1 MMKFFKTSLRAL
13 LCGAVLALCPMVCNA
28 ADGDKFKLVKS
39 VSELN
44 DGDKIILVKLN
55 ANSTGANAALSKTS
69 KSGQYIESS
78 IIEVSGDIAT
88 ANSTTEIIQIERV
101 SNDFYLKC
109 QSNNQYLCNNNYE
122 YGKNTIGFSKDKKT
136 TTGSKGKVVKAA
148 IEIDEINNN
157 NAIISYERW
166 GGTAKDMMIG
176 CYYINNT
183 SDYGDFKC
191 YTLNEHRNDNACSI
205 KIFKQITDQVSLSE
219 STDNAAVISSNNG
232 KTVDVSLSRTL
243 VADKW
248 NTFCVPFDIDLTDG
262 KLNGVEVRVMEF
274 MDVESN
280 IMCFGT
286 TTKIKAGEAYLIK
299 PLNESITNPLLP
311 NVTISNK
318 EPMTSGDGN
327 YSFVGVYSPKSFDEQ
342 ASKVSLFING
352 SAKLSRPKVNSTMK
366 GMRAYF
372 ACASEQAA
380 SAQLQLGGELTGVA
394 SIVSDVDEDGNI
406 YNLNG
411 VCIGKDIKGLSK
423 GLYIKNGKKFVVK

>member
-44 DGDKIILVKLN
+44 DGDKIIVVRTNVSLTEVE
-55 ANSTGANAALSKTS
+55 ANGTYNVALSTDYKKNTNI
-69 KSGQYIESS
+69 KACKID
-78 IIEVSGDIAT
+78 VSGDVAT
-88 ANSTTEIIQIERV
+88 ITDQTEVLEVERAEQI
-101 SNDFYLKC
+101 FYLKAITKG
-109 QSNNQYLCNNNYE
+109 QYLYTNRTNPRYNYVT
-122 YGKNTIGFSKDKKT
+122 YTTRSKAKT
-136 TTGSKGKVVKAA
+136 H
-148 IEIDEINNN
+148 IEITDAYD
-157 NAIISYERW
+157 AIIRYDRQNK
-166 GGTAKDMMIG
+166 TAGESMLAYAANSAGFGIFQCYDIG
-176 CYYINNT
+176 Y
-183 SDYGDFKC
+183 
-191 YTLNEHRNDNACSI
+191 RNDKDRSI

-286 TTKIKAGEAYLIK
+286 TNKINAGQAYLIK
-299 PLNESITNPLLP
+299 PINESITNPLLP
-311 NVTISNK
+311 NVSISNK
-318 EPMTSGDGN
+318 EPMTSGKGN

>member
-13 LCGAVLALCPMVCNA
+13 LFGAVLALCPMVCNA

-44 DGDKIILVKLN
+44 DGDKIIVAKTNFSLTELGVDG
-55 ANSTGANAALSKTS
+55 TCNAALSTDYKKDTNI
-69 KSGQYIESS
+69 KACEID
-78 IIEVSGDIAT
+78 VSGDVAT
-88 ANSTTEIIQIERV
+88 ITDKIEVLEVEREDQI
-101 SNDFYLKC
+101 FYLKAITK
-109 QSNNQYLCNNNYE
+109 NLYLYTNRTDSRYNKVTY
-122 YGKNTIGFSKDKKT
+122 TTRSKAKT
-136 TTGSKGKVVKAA
+136 H
-148 IEIDEINNN
+148 IEITDAYD
-157 NAIISYERW
+157 AIIWYDRQNRTAGESMLAYSGEWKDW
-166 GGTAKDMMIG
+166 GKFQCYDLDAYRNNKD
-176 CYYINNT
+176 Y
-183 SDYGDFKC
+183 
-191 YTLNEHRNDNACSI
+191 SI
-205 KIFKQITDQVSLSE
+205 KIFKQIIDQVSLSE

-318 EPMTSGDGN
+318 EPMTSGKGN

>member
-55 ANSTGANAALSKTS
+55 ADSQGTNVALSTKS
-69 KSGQYIESS
+69 KSGQYIEGA
-78 IIEVSGDIAT
+78 IIDVSGDIAT
-88 ANSTTEIIQIERV
+88 ANNTTEIIQIEKE

-109 QSNNQYLCNNNYE
+109 LSDTMYLCNNNDDS
-122 YGKNTIGFSKDKKT
+122 KNNYIGFSKDNKT
-136 TTGSKGKVVKAA
+136 ITGSKGKVVKAA
-148 IEIDEINNN
+148 IEIDEVNNY
-157 NAIISYERW
+157 NAIISFGCLLKPAMDR
-166 GGTAKDMMIG
+166 MIG
-176 CYYINNT
+176 CNYQT
-183 SDYGDFKC
+183 SSDYGQFRC
-191 YTLNEHRNDNACSI
+191 YKLNAYRNDNPYSI

-219 STDNAAVISSNNG
+219 SSDNAAVISSNNG

-280 IMCFGT
+280 IMCFGAT
-286 TTKIKAGEAYLIK
+286 TNIKAGEAYLIK
-299 PLNESITNPLLP
+299 PLNESITNPILP
-311 NVTISNK
+311 NVTISSK
-318 EPMTSGDGN
+318 EPKTLDTGN

>member
-28 ADGDKFKLVKS
+28 ADGDRFKLVKS

-44 DGDKIILVKLN
+44 DGDKIIVVKTNVSLTEVE
-55 ANSTGANAALSKTS
+55 ANGTYNVALSTDYKKNTNI
-69 KSGQYIESS
+69 KACKID
-78 IIEVSGDIAT
+78 VSGDVAT
-88 ANSTTEIIQIERV
+88 ITDQTEVLEVERADQI
-101 SNDFYLKC
+101 FYLKAITKG
-109 QSNNQYLCNNNYE
+109 QYLYTNRTDPRYNYVT
-122 YGKNTIGFSKDKKT
+122 YTTRSKAKT
-136 TTGSKGKVVKAA
+136 H
-148 IEIDEINNN
+148 IEITDAYD
-157 NAIISYERW
+157 AIIRYDRQNK
-166 GGTAKDMMIG
+166 TAGESMLAYAANSAGFGIFQCYDIG
-176 CYYINNT
+176 Y
-183 SDYGDFKC
+183 
-191 YTLNEHRNDNACSI
+191 RNDKDRSI
-205 KIFKQITDQVSLSE
+205 KIFKLITDQVSLSE
-219 STDNAAVISSNNG
+219 STDNAAVISSNKG

-274 MDVESN
+274 MSVESN

-286 TTKIKAGEAYLIK
+286 TNKIMAGEAYLIK

-406 YNLNG
+406 YNLND

>member
-44 DGDKIILVKLN
+44 DGDKIIVAKTNFSLTELGVDG
-55 ANSTGANAALSKTS
+55 TCNAALSTDYKKDTNI
-69 KSGQYIESS
+69 KACEID
-78 IIEVSGDIAT
+78 VSGDVAT
-88 ANSTTEIIQIERV
+88 ITDKTEVLEVEREDQI
-101 SNDFYLKC
+101 FYLKAITK
-109 QSNNQYLCNNNYE
+109 NLYLYTNRTDSRYNKVTY
-122 YGKNTIGFSKDKKT
+122 TTRSKAKT
-136 TTGSKGKVVKAA
+136 H
-148 IEIDEINNN
+148 IEITDAYD
-157 NAIISYERW
+157 AIIWYDRQNR
-166 GGTAKDMMIG
+166 TAGESMLAYAANSEGLGIFQCYDIG
-176 CYYINNT
+176 Y
-183 SDYGDFKC
+183 
-191 YTLNEHRNDNACSI
+191 RNDKDRSI
-205 KIFKQITDQVSLSE
+205 KIFKQITDQVSLSD

-286 TTKIKAGEAYLIK
+286 TTQIKAGQAYLIK
-299 PLNESITNPLLP
+299 PLNESITNPTLP
-311 NVTISNK
+311 NVTISNN

-394 SIVSDVDEDGNI
+394 SIVSDVDGDGNI

>member
-13 LCGAVLALCPMVCNA
+13 LCVAILALCPMVCNA

-286 TTKIKAGEAYLIK
+286 TNKINAGAAYLIK

-411 VCIGKDIKGLSK
+411 VCIGKDIKGLSN

>member
-44 DGDKIILVKLN
+44 DGDKIIVAKTNFSLTELGVDG
-55 ANSTGANAALSKTS
+55 TCNAALSTDYKKDTNI
-69 KSGQYIESS
+69 KACEID
-78 IIEVSGDIAT
+78 VSGDVAT
-88 ANSTTEIIQIERV
+88 ITDKTEVLEVEREDQI
-101 SNDFYLKC
+101 FYLKAITK
-109 QSNNQYLCNNNYE
+109 NLYLYTNRTDSRYNKVTY
-122 YGKNTIGFSKDKKT
+122 TTRSKAKT
-136 TTGSKGKVVKAA
+136 H
-148 IEIDEINNN
+148 IEITDAYD
-157 NAIISYERW
+157 AIIWYDRQNR
-166 GGTAKDMMIG
+166 TAGESMLAYAANSEGLGIFQCYDIG
-176 CYYINNT
+176 Y
-183 SDYGDFKC
+183 
-191 YTLNEHRNDNACSI
+191 RNDKDRSI
-205 KIFKQITDQVSLSE
+205 KIFKQITDQVSLSD
-219 STDNAAVISSNNG
+219 STDNAAVISSKNG

-286 TTKIKAGEAYLIK
+286 TTQIKAGQAYLIK
-299 PLNESITNPLLP
+299 PLNESITNPTLP
-311 NVTISNK
+311 NVTISNN

-394 SIVSDVDEDGNI
+394 SIVSDVDGDGNI

>member
-13 LCGAVLALCPMVCNA
+13 LCGAALALCPMVCNA

-44 DGDKIILVKLN
+44 DGDKIIVVKTNVSLTEVE
-55 ANSTGANAALSKTS
+55 ANGTYNVALSTDYKKNTNI
-69 KSGQYIESS
+69 KACKID
-78 IIEVSGDIAT
+78 VSGDVAT
-88 ANSTTEIIQIERV
+88 ITDQTEVLEVERADQI
-101 SNDFYLKC
+101 FYLKAITKG
-109 QSNNQYLCNNNYE
+109 QYLYTNRTDPRYNYVT
-122 YGKNTIGFSKDKKT
+122 YTTRSKAKT
-136 TTGSKGKVVKAA
+136 H
-148 IEIDEINNN
+148 IEITDAYD
-157 NAIISYERW
+157 AIIRYDRQNK
-166 GGTAKDMMIG
+166 TAGESMLAYAANSAGFGIFQCYDIG
-176 CYYINNT
+176 Y
-183 SDYGDFKC
+183 
-191 YTLNEHRNDNACSI
+191 RNDKDRSI

-318 EPMTSGDGN
+318 EPMTSGKGN

-352 SAKLSRPKVNSTMK
+352 SAKLSRPNVNSTMK

-394 SIVSDVDEDGNI
+394 SIVSDVDENGNI

>member
-55 ANSTGANAALSKTS
+55 ADSQGTNAALSTKS
-69 KSGQYIESS
+69 KSGQYIEGA

-88 ANSTTEIIQIERV
+88 ANNTTEIIQIEKE

-109 QSNNQYLCNNNYE
+109 QSNNQYLCNNNDV
-122 YGKNTIGFSKDKKT
+122 YGNNTIGFSGKKT
-136 TTGSKGKVVKAA
+136 PTTGSKGKVVVNAA
-148 IEIDEINNN
+148 IEIDEVNNY
-157 NAIISYERW
+157 NAIISYE
-166 GGTAKDMMIG
+166 KLKSKLMKMMIG
-176 CYYINNT
+176 YNDQT
-183 SDYGDFKC
+183 SSKYGQFRC

-248 NTFCVPFDIDLTDG
+248 NTFCVPFDIDLNDG
-262 KLNGVEVRVMEF
+262 KLNGVEVRVMKF
-274 MDVESN
+274 MDVDSN

-286 TTKIKAGEAYLIK
+286 TNKITAGEAYLIK
-299 PLNESITNPLLP
+299 PLNESITNPILP
-311 NVTISNK
+311 NVTISSK
-318 EPMTSGDGN
+318 EPKTLGEGN

-352 SAKLSRPKVNSTMK
+352 SAKLSRPKVDSTMK

>member
-55 ANSTGANAALSKTS
+55 ANSTGANAALSTKS
-69 KSGQYIESS
+69 KSGQYIEGS
-78 IIEVSGDIAT
+78 IIEVSGDIAI
-88 ANSTTEIIQIERV
+88 ANNTTEIIQIERE

-109 QSNNQYLCNNNYE
+109 QSNNRYLCNNNYE
-122 YGKNTIGFSKDKKT
+122 YGKNTIGFSRDKKQVA
-136 TTGSKGKVVKAA
+136 GSNGKVVKAA
-148 IEIDEINNN
+148 IEIDEINNY

-166 GGTAKDMMIG
+166 GGNAKDMMIG
-176 CYYINNT
+176 YVYAGT
-183 SDYGDFKC
+183 KGDYGQFRC
-191 YTLNEHRNDNACSI
+191 YVYNTNDTNPDHPI

-219 STDNAAVISSNNG
+219 STDNAAVISSNKG
-232 KTVDVSLSRTL
+232 RTVDVSLSRTL

-280 IMCFGT
+280 IMCFGAA
-286 TTKIKAGEAYLIK
+286 TKIKAGEAYLIK

-311 NVTISNK
+311 DVTISNK
-318 EPMTSGDGN
+318 EPMTPGDGN

>member
-13 LCGAVLALCPMVCNA
+13 LCVAVLALCPMVCNA

-55 ANSTGANAALSKTS
+55 ANSAGANAALSTKS
-69 KSGQYIESS
+69 KSGQYIEGA
-78 IIEVSGDIAT
+78 IIEVNGDIAT
-88 ANSTTEIIQIERV
+88 ANSTTEIIQIERE
-101 SNDFYLKC
+101 SNGFYLKC
-109 QSNNQYLCNNNYE
+109 QSNTKYLCNNNYE
-122 YGKNTIGFSKDKKT
+122 YSKNTIGFSRDKKQVA
-136 TTGSKGKVVKAA
+136 GSNGKVVKAA
-148 IEIDEINNN
+148 IEIDEINNY

-166 GGTAKDMMIG
+166 GGNAKDMMIG
-176 CYYINNT
+176 CCYIKNA
-183 SDYGDFKC
+183 SDYGNFRC
-191 YTLNEHRNDNACSI
+191 YTLNEHRNDNTYSI

-219 STDNAAVISSNNG
+219 SSDNAAVISSNKG

-274 MDVESN
+274 MSVESN

-286 TTKIKAGEAYLIK
+286 TNKITAGEAYLIK
-299 PLNESITNPLLP
+299 PLNESITNPILP

>member
-44 DGDKIILVKLN
+44 DGNKIIVVKTNVSLTEVE
-55 ANSTGANAALSKTS
+55 ANGTYNVALSTDYKKNTNI
-69 KSGQYIESS
+69 KACKID
-78 IIEVSGDIAT
+78 VSGDVAT
-88 ANSTTEIIQIERV
+88 ITDQTEVFEVERADQI
-101 SNDFYLKC
+101 FYLKAITKG
-109 QSNNQYLCNNNYE
+109 QYLYTNRTYSRYNYVT
-122 YGKNTIGFSKDKKT
+122 YTTKSKAKT
-136 TTGSKGKVVKAA
+136 H
-148 IEIDEINNN
+148 IEITDAYD
-157 NAIISYERW
+157 AIIWYDRQNR
-166 GGTAKDMMIG
+166 TAGESMLAYAANSEGLGIFQCYDIG
-176 CYYINNT
+176 Y
-183 SDYGDFKC
+183 
-191 YTLNEHRNDNACSI
+191 RNDKDRSI

-219 STDNAAVISSNNG
+219 STDNAAVISSNND

-262 KLNGVEVRVMEF
+262 KLNGVDVRVMEF

-286 TTKIKAGEAYLIK
+286 TTQIKAGQAYLIK
-299 PLNESITNPLLP
+299 PLNESITNPILP
-311 NVTISNK
+311 NVTISSK
-318 EPMTSGDGN
+318 EPKTLGDGN

>member
-13 LCGAVLALCPMVCNA
+13 LCVAVLALCPMVCNA

-55 ANSTGANAALSKTS
+55 ADSLGTNVALSTKS
-69 KSGQYIESS
+69 KSGQYIEGA

-88 ANSTTEIIQIERV
+88 ANNTTEIIQIEKEL
-101 SNDFYLKC
+101 NDFYLKC
-109 QSNNQYLCNNNYE
+109 QSNTMYLCNNCDDNSR
-122 YGKNTIGFSKDKKT
+122 NTIGFSDKKT
-136 TTGSKGKVVKAA
+136 AINRRNGRVVNAA
-148 IEIDEINNN
+148 IEIDEVNNY
-157 NAIISYERW
+157 NAIISFGCLLKNAMDR
-166 GGTAKDMMIG
+166 MIG
-176 CYYINNT
+176 YNYQT
-183 SDYGDFKC
+183 SSDYGQFRC
-191 YTLNEHRNDNACSI
+191 YILNAYRNNNPYSI

-219 STDNAAVISSNNG
+219 STDNAVVISSNNG

-286 TTKIKAGEAYLIK
+286 TTQIKAGKAYLIK
-299 PLNESITNPLLP
+299 PLNESITNPILP

-394 SIVSDVDEDGNI
+394 SIVSVVDEDGNI

>member
-1 MMKFFKTSLRAL
+1 MMKFFKTSQRAL

-44 DGDKIILVKLN
+44 DGNKIIVVKTNVSLTEVE
-55 ANSTGANAALSKTS
+55 ANGTYNVALSTDYKKNTNI
-69 KSGQYIESS
+69 KACKID
-78 IIEVSGDIAT
+78 VSGDVAT
-88 ANSTTEIIQIERV
+88 ITDQTEVFEVERADQI
-101 SNDFYLKC
+101 FYLKAITKG
-109 QSNNQYLCNNNYE
+109 QYLYTNRTYSRYNYVT
-122 YGKNTIGFSKDKKT
+122 YTTKSKAKT
-136 TTGSKGKVVKAA
+136 H
-148 IEIDEINNN
+148 IEITDAYD
-157 NAIISYERW
+157 AIIWYDRQNR
-166 GGTAKDMMIG
+166 TAGESMLAYAANSEGLGIFQCYDIG
-176 CYYINNT
+176 Y
-183 SDYGDFKC
+183 
-191 YTLNEHRNDNACSI
+191 RNDKDRSI

-274 MDVESN
+274 MSVESN

-286 TTKIKAGEAYLIK
+286 TNKITAGEAYLIK
-299 PLNESITNPLLP
+299 PLNESITNPILP

-352 SAKLSRPKVNSTMK
+352 SAKLSRPRVNSTMK

>member
-13 LCGAVLALCPMVCNA
+13 LFGAVLALCPMVCNA

-44 DGDKIILVKLN
+44 DGDKIIVAKTN
-55 ANSTGANAALSKTS
+55 FSITEVGVDGTNNVALSTEYVKNTNI
-69 KSGQYIESS
+69 KACEID
-78 IIEVSGDIAT
+78 VSGDVAT
-88 ANSTTEIIQIERV
+88 ITDKTEVLEVERE
-101 SNDFYLKC
+101 DQLFYLKAITK
-109 QSNNQYLCNNNYE
+109 NLYLYTNRTDSRYNKVTY
-122 YGKNTIGFSKDKKT
+122 TTRSKAKT
-136 TTGSKGKVVKAA
+136 H
-148 IEIDEINNN
+148 IEITDAYD
-157 NAIISYERW
+157 AIIWYDRQNR
-166 GGTAKDMMIG
+166 TAGESMLAYAANSAGFGIFQCYDIG
-176 CYYINNT
+176 Y
-183 SDYGDFKC
+183 
-191 YTLNEHRNDNACSI
+191 RNDKDRSI

-262 KLNGVEVRVMEF
+262 KLNGVDVRVMEF

-280 IMCFGT
+280 IMCFGAAT
-286 TTKIKAGEAYLIK
+286 QIKAGEAYLIK

>member
-44 DGDKIILVKLN
+44 DGDKIIVVKTNVSLTEVE
-55 ANSTGANAALSKTS
+55 ANGTYNVALSTDYKKNTNI
-69 KSGQYIESS
+69 KACKID
-78 IIEVSGDIAT
+78 VSGDVAT
-88 ANSTTEIIQIERV
+88 ITDQTEVLEVERADQI
-101 SNDFYLKC
+101 FYLKAITKG
-109 QSNNQYLCNNNYE
+109 QYLYTNRTDPRYNYVT
-122 YGKNTIGFSKDKKT
+122 YTTRSKAKT
-136 TTGSKGKVVKAA
+136 H
-148 IEIDEINNN
+148 IEITDTYD
-157 NAIISYERW
+157 AIIRYDRQNK
-166 GGTAKDMMIG
+166 TAGESMLAYSAYSAGFGKFG
-176 CYYINNT
+176 CYDLGSY
-183 SDYGDFKC
+183 
-191 YTLNEHRNDNACSI
+191 RNDKDYSI
-205 KIFKQITDQVSLSE
+205 KIFKQIIDQVSLSE

-274 MDVESN
+274 MSVESN
-280 IMCFGT
+280 IMCFGA

-299 PLNESITNPLLP
+299 PLNESITNPILP
-311 NVTISNK
+311 NVTISSE
-318 EPMTSGDGN
+318 EPKTLDTGN

-411 VCIGKDIKGLSK
+411 VCIGKDIKGLSN

>member
-1 MMKFFKTSLRAL
+1 MMKFFKISLRAL

-55 ANSTGANAALSKTS
+55 ADSQGTNVALSKTS
-69 KSGQYIESS
+69 KSGQYIEGA

-88 ANSTTEIIQIERV
+88 ANNTTEIIQIERE

-109 QSNNQYLCNNNYE
+109 QSNNLYLCNNCDDNSR
-122 YGKNTIGFSKDKKT
+122 NTIGFSKDKKT
-136 TTGSKGKVVKAA
+136 IKGSNGKVVKAA
-148 IEIDEINNN
+148 IEIDEINNY
-157 NAIISYERW
+157 NAIISFGYLFPKAMDR
-166 GGTAKDMMIG
+166 MIG
-176 CYYINNT
+176 YNYQT
-183 SDYGDFKC
+183 SSDYGQFRC
-191 YTLNEHRNDNACSI
+191 YILNAYRNNNPYSI
-205 KIFKQITDQVSLSE
+205 KIFKQIIDQVSLSE
-219 STDNAAVISSNNG
+219 STDNAAVISSNKG

-286 TTKIKAGEAYLIK
+286 TTQIKAGEAYLIK

-318 EPMTSGDGN
+318 EPMTSGKGN

-380 SAQLQLGGELTGVA
+380 SAQLQLGGELTGIA
-394 SIVSDVDEDGNI
+394 SIISDVDEDGNI

>member
-13 LCGAVLALCPMVCNA
+13 LFGTVLALCPMVCNA

-55 ANSTGANAALSKTS
+55 ADSQGTNVALSTKS
-69 KSGQYIESS
+69 KSGQYIEGA

-88 ANSTTEIIQIERV
+88 ANNTTEIIQIEKE

-109 QSNNQYLCNNNYE
+109 LSNTMYLCNNCDDNSR
-122 YGKNTIGFSKDKKT
+122 NTIGFSDKKT
-136 TTGSKGKVVKAA
+136 AINRRNGRVVNAA
-148 IEIDEINNN
+148 IEIDEVNNY
-157 NAIISYERW
+157 NAIISFGCLLKNAMDR
-166 GGTAKDMMIG
+166 MIG
-176 CYYINNT
+176 YNYQT
-183 SDYGDFKC
+183 SSDYGKFRC
-191 YTLNEHRNDNACSI
+191 YILNAYRNNNPYSI

-219 STDNAAVISSNNG
+219 STDNAVVISSNNG

-274 MDVESN
+274 MSVESN

-286 TTKIKAGEAYLIK
+286 TTNIKAGEAYLIK
-299 PLNESITNPLLP
+299 PLNESITNPILP
-311 NVTISNK
+311 NVTISSE
-318 EPMTSGDGN
+318 EPKTLDTGN

-411 VCIGKDIKGLSK
+411 VRIGKDIKGLSK

>member
-286 TTKIKAGEAYLIK
+286 TTQIKAGQAYLIK

-318 EPMTSGDGN
+318 EPMTSGKGN

>member
-1 MMKFFKTSLRAL
+1 MMKFFKTSLCAL

-44 DGDKIILVKLN
+44 DGDKIIVAKTN
-55 ANSTGANAALSKTS
+55 FSITEVGVDGTNNVALSTEYVKNTNI
-69 KSGQYIESS
+69 KACEID
-78 IIEVSGDIAT
+78 VSGDVAT
-88 ANSTTEIIQIERV
+88 ITDKTEVLEVERE
-101 SNDFYLKC
+101 DQLFYLKAITK
-109 QSNNQYLCNNNYE
+109 NLYLYTNRTDSRYNKVTY
-122 YGKNTIGFSKDKKT
+122 TTRSKAKT
-136 TTGSKGKVVKAA
+136 H
-148 IEIDEINNN
+148 IEITDAYD
-157 NAIISYERW
+157 AIIWYDRQNR
-166 GGTAKDMMIG
+166 TAGESMLAYAANSAGFGIFQCYDIG
-176 CYYINNT
+176 Y
-183 SDYGDFKC
+183 
-191 YTLNEHRNDNACSI
+191 RNDKDRSI

-262 KLNGVEVRVMEF
+262 KLNGVDVRVMEF

-280 IMCFGT
+280 IMCFGAAT
-286 TTKIKAGEAYLIK
+286 QIKAGEAYLIK

>member
-13 LCGAVLALCPMVCNA
+13 LCVAVLALCPMVCNA

-44 DGDKIILVKLN
+44 DGNKIIVVKTNVSLTEVE
-55 ANSTGANAALSKTS
+55 ANGTYNVALSTDYKKNTNI
-69 KSGQYIESS
+69 KACKID
-78 IIEVSGDIAT
+78 VSGDVAT
-88 ANSTTEIIQIERV
+88 ITDQTEVFEVERADQI
-101 SNDFYLKC
+101 FYLKAITKG
-109 QSNNQYLCNNNYE
+109 QYLYTNRTYSRYNYVT
-122 YGKNTIGFSKDKKT
+122 YTTKSKAKT
-136 TTGSKGKVVKAA
+136 H
-148 IEIDEINNN
+148 IEITDAYD
-157 NAIISYERW
+157 AIIWYDRQNR
-166 GGTAKDMMIG
+166 TAGESMLAYAANSEGLGIFQCYDIG
-176 CYYINNT
+176 Y
-183 SDYGDFKC
+183 
-191 YTLNEHRNDNACSI
+191 RNDKDRSI

-286 TTKIKAGEAYLIK
+286 TTKIKAGQAYLIK

-318 EPMTSGDGN
+318 EPMTSGKGN

-394 SIVSDVDEDGNI
+394 SIISDVDEDGNI

-423 GLYIKNGKKFVVK
+423 GLYIKNGKKFIVK

>member
-1 MMKFFKTSLRAL
+1 MIKFFKTSLRAL

-44 DGDKIILVKLN
+44 DGDKIIVVRTNVSLTEVE
-55 ANSTGANAALSKTS
+55 ANGTYNVALSTDYKKNTNI
-69 KSGQYIESS
+69 KACEID
-78 IIEVSGDIAT
+78 VSGDVAT
-88 ANSTTEIIQIERV
+88 ITDQTEVLEVERADQI
-101 SNDFYLKC
+101 FYLKAITKG
-109 QSNNQYLCNNNYE
+109 QYLYTNRTDPSYNYVT
-122 YGKNTIGFSKDKKT
+122 YTTRSKAKT
-136 TTGSKGKVVKAA
+136 H
-148 IEIDEINNN
+148 IEITDAYD
-157 NAIISYERW
+157 AIIWYDRQNR
-166 GGTAKDMMIG
+166 TAGESMLAYAAKSAGFGKFG
-176 CYYINNT
+176 CYDLGVYRNNK
-183 SDYGDFKC
+183 DY
-191 YTLNEHRNDNACSI
+191 SI
-205 KIFKQITDQVSLSE
+205 KIFKQI
-219 STDNAAVISSNNG
+219 TDNAAVISSNNG

-286 TTKIKAGEAYLIK
+286 TTKIKAGQAYLIK

-318 EPMTSGDGN
+318 EPMTSGKGN

>member
-44 DGDKIILVKLN
+44 DGDKIIVVRTNVSLTEVE
-55 ANSTGANAALSKTS
+55 ANGTYNVALSTDYKKNTNI
-69 KSGQYIESS
+69 KACEID
-78 IIEVSGDIAT
+78 VSGDVAT
-88 ANSTTEIIQIERV
+88 ITDQTEVLEVERADQI
-101 SNDFYLKC
+101 FYLKAITKG
-109 QSNNQYLCNNNYE
+109 QYLYTNRTDPSYNYVT
-122 YGKNTIGFSKDKKT
+122 YTTRSKAKT
-136 TTGSKGKVVKAA
+136 H
-148 IEIDEINNN
+148 IEITDAYD
-157 NAIISYERW
+157 AIIWYDRQNK
-166 GGTAKDMMIG
+166 TAGESMLAYAAKSAGFGKFG
-176 CYYINNT
+176 CYDLGVYRNNK
-183 SDYGDFKC
+183 DY
-191 YTLNEHRNDNACSI
+191 SI

-219 STDNAAVISSNNG
+219 SSDNAAVISSNNG

-286 TTKIKAGEAYLIK
+286 TTQIKAGQAYLIK
-299 PLNESITNPLLP
+299 PLNESITNPTLP

-318 EPMTSGDGN
+318 EPMTSGKGN

-342 ASKVSLFING
+342 ASKISLFING
-352 SAKLSRPKVNSTMK
+352 SAKLSRPMVNSTMK

>member
-13 LCGAVLALCPMVCNA
+13 LCVAVLALCPMVCNA

-55 ANSTGANAALSKTS
+55 ADSQGTNAALSTKS
-69 KSGQYIESS
+69 KFGQYIEGAK
-78 IIEVSGDIAT
+78 IEVNGDIAT
-88 ANSTTEIIQIERV
+88 ANSTTEIIQIERE

-109 QSNNQYLCNNNYE
+109 LSNKQYLCNNCDDNR
-122 YGKNTIGFSKDKKT
+122 KNTIGFSDKKT
-136 TTGSKGKVVKAA
+136 TVSGSKGKVVKAA
-148 IEIDEINNN
+148 IEIDEVNNY
-157 NAIISYERW
+157 NAIISFGYLFTKAMDR
-166 GGTAKDMMIG
+166 MIG
-176 CYYINNT
+176 YNYQT
-183 SDYGDFKC
+183 SSTYGQFRC
-191 YTLNEHRNDNACSI
+191 YTLNEHRNDNTFSI

-274 MDVESN
+274 MSVDSN
-280 IMCFGT
+280 IMCFGAT
-286 TTKIKAGEAYLIK
+286 TNIKAGEAYLIK
-299 PLNESITNPLLP
+299 PLNESITNPILP
-311 NVTISNK
+311 NVTISSK
-318 EPMTSGDGN
+318 EPKTLDTGN

>member
-219 STDNAAVISSNNG
+219 SSDNAAVISSNKG

-286 TTKIKAGEAYLIK
+286 TTQIKAGEAYLIK

-394 SIVSDVDEDGNI
+394 SIISDVDEDGNI

>member
-44 DGDKIILVKLN
+44 DGDKIIVVKTNVSLTEVE
-55 ANSTGANAALSKTS
+55 ANGTYNVALSTDYKKNTNI
-69 KSGQYIESS
+69 KACKID
-78 IIEVSGDIAT
+78 VSGDVAT
-88 ANSTTEIIQIERV
+88 ITDQTEVLEVERADQI
-101 SNDFYLKC
+101 FYLKAITKG
-109 QSNNQYLCNNNYE
+109 QYLYTNRTDPRYNYVT
-122 YGKNTIGFSKDKKT
+122 YTTRSKAKT
-136 TTGSKGKVVKAA
+136 H
-148 IEIDEINNN
+148 IEITDAYD
-157 NAIISYERW
+157 AIIRYDRQNK
-166 GGTAKDMMIG
+166 TAGESMLAYAANSAGFGIFQCYDIG
-176 CYYINNT
+176 Y
-183 SDYGDFKC
+183 
-191 YTLNEHRNDNACSI
+191 RNDKDRSI

-219 STDNAAVISSNNG
+219 STDNAAVISSNKG

-286 TTKIKAGEAYLIK
+286 TTQIKAGQAYLIK
-299 PLNESITNPLLP
+299 PLNESITNPTLP

-318 EPMTSGDGN
+318 EPMTSGKGN

>member
-44 DGDKIILVKLN
+44 DGDKIIVVKTNVSLTEVE
-55 ANSTGANAALSKTS
+55 ANGTYNVALSTDYKKNTNI
-69 KSGQYIESS
+69 KACKID
-78 IIEVSGDIAT
+78 VSGDVAT
-88 ANSTTEIIQIERV
+88 ITDQTEVFEVERADQI
-101 SNDFYLKC
+101 FYLKAITKG
-109 QSNNQYLCNNNYE
+109 QYLYTNRTYSRYNYVT
-122 YGKNTIGFSKDKKT
+122 YTTKSKAKT
-136 TTGSKGKVVKAA
+136 H
-148 IEIDEINNN
+148 IEITDAYD
-157 NAIISYERW
+157 AIIWYDRQNR
-166 GGTAKDMMIG
+166 TAGESMLAYAANSEGLGIFQCYDIG
-176 CYYINNT
+176 Y
-183 SDYGDFKC
+183 
-191 YTLNEHRNDNACSI
+191 RNDKDRSI

-274 MDVESN
+274 MSVESN
-280 IMCFGT
+280 IMCFGAT
-286 TTKIKAGEAYLIK
+286 TNIKAGQAYLIK

-352 SAKLSRPKVNSTMK
+352 SAKLSRPKANSTMK

>member
-219 STDNAAVISSNNG
+219 STDNAAVISSNKG

-286 TTKIKAGEAYLIK
+286 TTQIKAGQAYLIK
-299 PLNESITNPLLP
+299 PINESITNPILP
-311 NVTISNK
+311 NVTISSE
-318 EPMTSGDGN
+318 EPKTLDTGN

>member
-1 MMKFFKTSLRAL
+1 MIKFFKTSLRAL
-13 LCGAVLALCPMVCNA
+13 LFGAVLALCPMVCNA

-219 STDNAAVISSNNG
+219 STDNAAVISSNKG

-280 IMCFGT
+280 IMCFET
-286 TTKIKAGEAYLIK
+286 TTQIKAGEAYLIK
-299 PLNESITNPLLP
+299 PLNESITNPILP

-352 SAKLSRPKVNSTMK
+352 SAKLSRPKANSTMK

-411 VCIGKDIKGLSK
+411 VRIGKDIKGLSK

>member
-1 MMKFFKTSLRAL
+1 M
-13 LCGAVLALCPMVCNA
+13 
-28 ADGDKFKLVKS
+28 
-39 VSELN
+39 
-44 DGDKIILVKLN
+44 
-55 ANSTGANAALSKTS
+55 
-69 KSGQYIESS
+69 
-78 IIEVSGDIAT
+78 
-88 ANSTTEIIQIERV
+88 
-101 SNDFYLKC
+101 
-109 QSNNQYLCNNNYE
+109 
-122 YGKNTIGFSKDKKT
+122 
-136 TTGSKGKVVKAA
+136 
-148 IEIDEINNN
+148 
-157 NAIISYERW
+157 
-166 GGTAKDMMIG
+166 
-176 CYYINNT
+176 
-183 SDYGDFKC
+183 
-191 YTLNEHRNDNACSI
+191 
-205 KIFKQITDQVSLSE
+205 SE
-219 STDNAAVISSNNG
+219 STDNAAVISSNKG

-286 TTKIKAGEAYLIK
+286 TTQIKAGEAYLIK

-318 EPMTSGDGN
+318 EPMTSGKGN

-352 SAKLSRPKVNSTMK
+352 SAKLSRPKANSTMK

>member
-44 DGDKIILVKLN
+44 DGDKIIVAKTNFSLTEHGVDG
-55 ANSTGANAALSKTS
+55 TCNAALSTDYKKNTNI
-69 KSGQYIESS
+69 KACKID
-78 IIEVSGDIAT
+78 VSGDVAT
-88 ANSTTEIIQIERV
+88 ITDQTEVFEVERADQI
-101 SNDFYLKC
+101 FYLKAITKG
-109 QSNNQYLCNNNYE
+109 QYLYTNRTYSRYNYVT
-122 YGKNTIGFSKDKKT
+122 YTTKSKAKT
-136 TTGSKGKVVKAA
+136 H
-148 IEIDEINNN
+148 IEITDAYD
-157 NAIISYERW
+157 AIIWYDRQNR
-166 GGTAKDMMIG
+166 TAGESMLAYAANSEGLGIFQCYDIG
-176 CYYINNT
+176 Y
-183 SDYGDFKC
+183 
-191 YTLNEHRNDNACSI
+191 RNDKDRSI

-219 STDNAAVISSNNG
+219 STDNAAVISSNKG

-286 TTKIKAGEAYLIK
+286 TTQIKAGEAYLIK

-311 NVTISNK
+311 DVTISNK
-318 EPMTSGDGN
+318 EPMTPGDGN

>member
-55 ANSTGANAALSKTS
+55 VNSTDANAALSTKS
-69 KSGQYIESS
+69 KSGQYIEGA

-88 ANSTTEIIQIERV
+88 ANNTTEIIQIERE

-109 QSNNQYLCNNNYE
+109 QSNNQYLCNNCDDNSR
-122 YGKNTIGFSKDKKT
+122 NTIGFSKDKKT
-136 TTGSKGKVVKAA
+136 IKGSNGKVVKAA
-148 IEIDEINNN
+148 IEIDEINNY
-157 NAIISYERW
+157 NAIISF
-166 GGTAKDMMIG
+166 GHLLKNAKDRMIG
-176 CYYINNT
+176 YGYSGTTSGCGQFRCYVYNT
-183 SDYGDFKC
+183 
-191 YTLNEHRNDNACSI
+191 NDTNPDHPI
-205 KIFKQITDQVSLSE
+205 KIFKQITDQLSLSE

-248 NTFCVPFDIDLTDG
+248 NTFCVPFNIDLTDG
-262 KLNGVEVRVMEF
+262 KLNGVDVRVMEF
-274 MDVESN
+274 MSVDSN

-286 TTKIKAGEAYLIK
+286 TNKINAGEAYLIK
-299 PLNESITNPLLP
+299 PLNESITNPILP
-311 NVTISNK
+311 NVTISSE
-318 EPMTSGDGN
+318 EPKTLDTGN

-380 SAQLQLGGELTGVA
+380 SVQLQLGGELTGVA

>member
-1 MMKFFKTSLRAL
+1 
-13 LCGAVLALCPMVCNA
+13 
-28 ADGDKFKLVKS
+28 
-39 VSELN
+39 
-44 DGDKIILVKLN
+44 
-55 ANSTGANAALSKTS
+55 
-69 KSGQYIESS
+69 
-78 IIEVSGDIAT
+78 
-88 ANSTTEIIQIERV
+88 
-101 SNDFYLKC
+101 
-109 QSNNQYLCNNNYE
+109 
-122 YGKNTIGFSKDKKT
+122 
-136 TTGSKGKVVKAA
+136 
-148 IEIDEINNN
+148 
-157 NAIISYERW
+157 
-166 GGTAKDMMIG
+166 MMIG
-176 CYYINNT
+176 YNDQT
-183 SDYGDFKC
+183 SSKYGQFRC

-274 MDVESN
+274 MSVESN
-280 IMCFGT
+280 IMCFGAT
-286 TTKIKAGEAYLIK
+286 NKITAGQAYLIK
-299 PLNESITNPLLP
+299 PLNESITNPILP

>member
-1 MMKFFKTSLRAL
+1 M
-13 LCGAVLALCPMVCNA
+13 
-28 ADGDKFKLVKS
+28 
-39 VSELN
+39 
-44 DGDKIILVKLN
+44 
-55 ANSTGANAALSKTS
+55 
-69 KSGQYIESS
+69 
-78 IIEVSGDIAT
+78 
-88 ANSTTEIIQIERV
+88 
-101 SNDFYLKC
+101 
-109 QSNNQYLCNNNYE
+109 
-122 YGKNTIGFSKDKKT
+122 
-136 TTGSKGKVVKAA
+136 
-148 IEIDEINNN
+148 
-157 NAIISYERW
+157 
-166 GGTAKDMMIG
+166 
-176 CYYINNT
+176 
-183 SDYGDFKC
+183 
-191 YTLNEHRNDNACSI
+191 
-205 KIFKQITDQVSLSE
+205 SE

-286 TTKIKAGEAYLIK
+286 TNKIMAGEAYLIK
-299 PLNESITNPLLP
+299 PLNESITNPILP
-311 NVTISNK
+311 NVTILSE
-318 EPMTSGDGN
+318 EPKTLDTGN
-327 YSFVGVYSPKSFDEQ
+327 YSFVGVYSPKSFDKQ

>member
-13 LCGAVLALCPMVCNA
+13 LCGAIFVLCPMVCNA

-55 ANSTGANAALSKTS
+55 ADSQGTNVALSKTS
-69 KSGQYIESS
+69 KSGQYIEGS
-78 IIEVSGDIAT
+78 IIEVSGDIAI
-88 ANSTTEIIQIERV
+88 ANNTTEIIQIERE

-109 QSNNQYLCNNNYE
+109 QSNKQYLCNNCDDNR
-122 YGKNTIGFSKDKKT
+122 KNTIGFSGKKT
-136 TTGSKGKVVKAA
+136 TIPGSKGQVVKAA
-148 IEIDEINNN
+148 IEIDEVNNY
-157 NAIISYERW
+157 NAIISFGYLFTKAMDR
-166 GGTAKDMMIG
+166 MIG
-176 CYYINNT
+176 YNYQT
-183 SDYGDFKC
+183 SSTYGQFRC
-191 YTLNEHRNDNACSI
+191 YTLNEHRNDNTFSI

-219 STDNAAVISSNNG
+219 STDNAAVISSNKG
-232 KTVDVSLSRTL
+232 KIVDVSLSRTL

-262 KLNGVEVRVMEF
+262 KLNGINVRVMKF
-274 MDVESN
+274 MNVDSN
-280 IMCFGT
+280 IMCFET
-286 TTKIKAGEAYLIK
+286 TTQIKAGEAYLIK

>member
-13 LCGAVLALCPMVCNA
+13 LCVAIFVLCPMVCNA

-55 ANSTGANAALSKTS
+55 ANFTGANAALSKTS

-88 ANSTTEIIQIERV
+88 ANNTTEIIQIERE

-274 MDVESN
+274 MSVESN

-286 TTKIKAGEAYLIK
+286 TNKIMAGEAYLIK
-299 PLNESITNPLLP
+299 PLNESITNPILP
-311 NVTISNK
+311 NVTISSE
-318 EPMTSGDGN
+318 EPKTLDTGN

>member
-44 DGDKIILVKLN
+44 DGDKIIVVRTNVSLTEVE
-55 ANSTGANAALSKTS
+55 ANGTYNVALSTDYKKNTNI
-69 KSGQYIESS
+69 KACKID
-78 IIEVSGDIAT
+78 VSGDVAT
-88 ANSTTEIIQIERV
+88 ITDQTEVLEVERAEQI
-101 SNDFYLKC
+101 FYLKAITKG
-109 QSNNQYLCNNNYE
+109 QYLYTNRTNPRYNYVT
-122 YGKNTIGFSKDKKT
+122 YTTRSKAKT
-136 TTGSKGKVVKAA
+136 H
-148 IEIDEINNN
+148 IEITDAYD
-157 NAIISYERW
+157 AIIRYDRQNK
-166 GGTAKDMMIG
+166 TAGESMLAYAANSAGFGIFQCYDIG
-176 CYYINNT
+176 Y
-183 SDYGDFKC
+183 
-191 YTLNEHRNDNACSI
+191 RNDKDRSI

-219 STDNAAVISSNNG
+219 STDNAAVISSNKG
-232 KTVDVSLSRTL
+232 KIVDVSLSRTL

-274 MDVESN
+274 MSVESN

-286 TTKIKAGEAYLIK
+286 TTQIKAGQAYLIK

-318 EPMTSGDGN
+318 EPMTSGNGN

-352 SAKLSRPKVNSTMK
+352 SAKLSRPKANSTMK

-394 SIVSDVDEDGNI
+394 SIVSDVDEDGKI

-411 VCIGKDIKGLSK
+411 VCIGKDVKGLSK

>member
-44 DGDKIILVKLN
+44 DGDKIIVAKTNFSLTEHGVDG
-55 ANSTGANAALSKTS
+55 TCNAALSTDYKKNTNI
-69 KSGQYIESS
+69 KACKID
-78 IIEVSGDIAT
+78 VSGDVAT
-88 ANSTTEIIQIERV
+88 ITDQTEVFEVERADQI
-101 SNDFYLKC
+101 FYLKAITKG
-109 QSNNQYLCNNNYE
+109 QYLYTNRTYSRYNYVT
-122 YGKNTIGFSKDKKT
+122 YTTKSKAKT
-136 TTGSKGKVVKAA
+136 H
-148 IEIDEINNN
+148 IEITDAYD
-157 NAIISYERW
+157 AIIWYDRQNR
-166 GGTAKDMMIG
+166 TAGESMLAYAANSEGLGIFQCYDIG
-176 CYYINNT
+176 Y
-183 SDYGDFKC
+183 
-191 YTLNEHRNDNACSI
+191 RNDKDRSI

-219 STDNAAVISSNNG
+219 STDNAAVISSNKG

-286 TTKIKAGEAYLIK
+286 TTQIKAGEAYLIK

-318 EPMTSGDGN
+318 EPMTSGKGN

-372 ACASEQAA
+372 ACASELAA